1 MSLGDALI
9 VYFAYPILNLLLLI
23 IFVGIIL
30 SWLIAFN
37 VVNSHNQVVNAVWR
51 ITNTVTEPLV
61 RPIRSVLPPLGGMDF
76 SPLILILIIYFIKGY
91 VLPMLMTV
99 I

>member
-9 VYFAYPILNLLLLI
+9 VYFAFPILNLLLLI

-37 VVNSHNQVVNAVWR
+37 VVNAHNQVVNAIWR

-76 SPLILILIIYFIKGY
+76 SPLVLILIIYFLKGY